1 MLQIKVAFVL
11 KMLPLNINVMSNQC
25 EIVYYLD
32 NNDMAIIEVEQ
43 KGYSGLRNILWVV
56 YHKATQSV
64 NRFSFRPTF
73 SKTKA
78 HGQKFRKGFLKLA
91 NKPGNYAIEIDALV
105 FNFIEQDP
113 EKIPVGAIVSIEKYL
128 STVV

>member
-1 MLQIKVAFVL
+1 
-11 KMLPLNINVMSNQC
+11 MSNQC

-43 KGYSGLRNILWVV
+43 AGYSVLRNILWLV
-56 YHKATQSV
+56 YHKATQNV

-73 SKTKA
+73 SKTRA
-78 HGQKFRKGFLKLA
+78 RGQKIKKGFLKLT
-91 NKPGNYAIEIDALV
+91 NKPGNYTIEIDTLI
-105 FNFIEQDP
+105 FNFTEQHP
-113 EKIPVGAIVSIEKYL
+113 ENMPVGAMASIEKYL